1 MKRLKS
7 ECPEAFS
14 LLMDKHNNS
23 ANAFFHGLMQG
34 VQRLSQNEG
43 GSPAAPEMSLLYD
56 LGINEFIENF
66 AQLLRAPTS
75 MGSKKGL
82 IAGFIDDLYWA
93 ATFPKTIEVVI

>member
-1 MKRLKS
+1 
-7 ECPEAFS
+7 
-14 LLMDKHNNS
+14 
-23 ANAFFHGLMQG
+23 
-34 VQRLSQNEG
+34 
-43 GSPAAPEMSLLYD
+43 MSLLYD